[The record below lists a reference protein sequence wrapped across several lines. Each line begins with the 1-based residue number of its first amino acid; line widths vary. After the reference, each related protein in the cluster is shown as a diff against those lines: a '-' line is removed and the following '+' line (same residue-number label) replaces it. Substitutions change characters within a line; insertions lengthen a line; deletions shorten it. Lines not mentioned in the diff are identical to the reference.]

1 MSEEKQENR
10 AHQSEEFRG
19 KTAEAAV
26 SAGLAALRV
35 SRDQVEIEVVK
46 AGSRGVLGIGAEE
59 AVVRL
64 IVLPSPGAAGAPE
77 QARAE
82 VVKPRPKG
90 EVVHSPAADED
101 REQAPAKSA
110 RSRGEPTAAR
120 RDERAPEPRADQPPS
135 ASLTPPRDGFA
146 GAIDD
151 KSLVAIAQG
160 KDILQGLVDRMN
172 LRARVEVVPQSDAEA
187 DEGERVQVL
196 NIVGDD
202 LGVLIGRQNEVL
214 SALELVTRLMVNQRV
229 HARSDFIVDVNG
241 YRAKRA
247 ESLRKLALRMA
258 DQAVETGRTAVLEP
272 MPPAE
277 RRIVHLALRDH
288 PKVTTQSVGE
298 GDRRK
303 VTIVPK
309 RD

>member
-1 MSEEKQENR
+1 MSEEKQESR
-10 AHQSEEFRG
+10 SRQGEEYRG
-19 KTAEAAV
+19 KTIESAV

-46 AGSRGVLGIGAEE
+46 AGSRGVLGIGAED

-64 IVLPSPGAAGAPE
+64 SVLPGSG
-77 QARAE
+77 
-82 VVKPRPKG
+82 VVQQP
-90 EVVHSPAADED
+90 
-101 REQAPAKSA
+101 EQAPAKAAKAKPMSEAERAPAEDRSQAPSKTA
-110 RSRGEPTAAR
+110 RPRGDAPAAR
-120 RDERAPEPRADQPPS
+120 RAERPPEPRAEEPS
-135 ASLTPPRDGFA
+135 SAAQLSPKGAAA
-146 GAIDD
+146 GAGDD
-151 KSLVAIAQG
+151 KAMAAVLQG
-160 KDILQGLVDRMN
+160 KEILQGLLDRMN
-172 LRARVEVVPQSDAEA
+172 LRARVDVVPQSDAEA

-247 ESLRKLALRMA
+247 ESLQKLALRMA
-258 DQAVETGRTAVLEP
+258 DQVVETGRTAVLEP

-277 RRIVHLALRDH
+277 RRIIHLALRDH

-303 VTIVPK
+303 VTIVLR

>member
-10 AHQSEEFRG
+10 SRQGEEFRG
-19 KTAEAAV
+19 KTVESAV
-26 SAGLAALRV
+26 SAGLAALRL
-35 SRDQVEIEVVK
+35 SRDQIEIEVVK
-46 AGSRGVLGIGAEE
+46 AGSRGVLGIGAED

-64 IVLPSPGAAGAPE
+64 SVLPGPG
-77 QARAE
+77 
-82 VVKPRPKG
+82 VVQEP
-90 EVVHSPAADED
+90 
-101 REQAPAKSA
+101 EQAPANAAKARPKSEAERASIEDRPQTPSKTA
-110 RSRGEPTAAR
+110 RPRGDAPAAR
-120 RDERAPEPRADQPPS
+120 RTQHAPDARADQPSP
-135 ASLTPPRDGFA
+135 AAQLAPKDGAA
-146 GAIDD
+146 GSGDD
-151 KSLVAIAQG
+151 KEMVAVLQG
-160 KDILQGLVDRMN
+160 KEILQGLVDRMN

-187 DEGERVQVL
+187 EEGERVQVL

-229 HARSDFIVDVNG
+229 HGRSDFIVDVNG

-258 DQAVETGRTAVLEP
+258 DQVVESGRTAVLEP

-277 RRIVHLALRDH
+277 RRIIHLALRDH

-303 VTIVPK
+303 VTIMPQ

>member
-10 AHQSEEFRG
+10 SRQGEEFRG
-19 KTAEAAV
+19 KTIESAV
-26 SAGLAALRV
+26 TAGLATLRV
-35 SRDQVEIEVVK
+35 SREQVEIEVVK
-46 AGSRGVLGIGAEE
+46 AGSRGVLGIGAED

-64 IVLPSPGAAGAPE
+64 SILPGSG
-77 QARAE
+77 
-82 VVKPRPKG
+82 VVQQP
-90 EVVHSPAADED
+90 
-101 REQAPAKSA
+101 EQAPAKAAKAKPKSEAERAPAEDRSQAPSKTA
-110 RSRGEPTAAR
+110 RPRGDAPAAR
-120 RDERAPEPRADQPPS
+120 RTERAPEPRADEPS
-135 ASLTPPRDGFA
+135 SAAQSSSREAADAA
-146 GAIDD
+146 GDD
-151 KSLVAIAQG
+151 KAMAAVLQG
-160 KDILQGLVDRMN
+160 KEILQGLLDRMN
-172 LRARVEVVPQSDAEA
+172 LRARVDVVPQSDAEA
-187 DEGERVQVL
+187 DEDERVQVL

-258 DQAVETGRTAVLEP
+258 DQVVETGRTAVLEP

-277 RRIVHLALRDH
+277 RRIIHLALRDH

-303 VTIVPK
+303 VTIVPQ